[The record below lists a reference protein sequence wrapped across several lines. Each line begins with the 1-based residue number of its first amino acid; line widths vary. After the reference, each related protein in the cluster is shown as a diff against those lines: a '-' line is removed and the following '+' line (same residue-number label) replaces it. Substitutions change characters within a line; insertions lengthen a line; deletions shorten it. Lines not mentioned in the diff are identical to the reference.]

1 MNREFFK
8 NNRQKLSAGLPDA
21 SITLLFAGTPVHRSA
36 DQNYEFT
43 PNRNFYYMT
52 GISKPHIILMITK
65 MGEKVEETL
74 FIQKADPVMEK
85 WEGKTLDAEGAKSLS
100 GVANIAYLDDFV
112 TRIGRMNL
120 IADYKT
126 VCLDMERRSPTAP
139 LTAALAFAK
148 EVQDKYPHLKIENV
162 YHNIDAMRR
171 FKAEEEIA
179 DMRRAIE
186 ITNKGIQNMMKN
198 ARPGI
203 TENELEAH
211 FDFTLKVEGAKEHA
225 FHSIVAGGQNAT
237 ILHYEDNNQVVED
250 GALVLIDLGAA
261 YGHYSA
267 DISRTFPINGKFTER
282 QKEVYNL
289 VLQAELEVIKNI
301 KPGVP
306 AARLNE
312 IAKEVLAAGCKK
324 LGLITEDSELINF
337 YYHGVSHYL
346 GLDTHDVGA
355 FREETLQ
362 PGMVVT
368 VEPGL
373 YIEGEAIGIRI
384 EDDVLVTE
392 DGCEVLSKD
401 IIKTV
406 EEIEAFMAK

>member
-1 MNREFFK
+1 MNRDFFK
-8 NNRQKLSAGLPDA
+8 NNRQKLIAGLPDA
-21 SITLLFAGTPVHRSA
+21 SITLLFAGAPAHRSA
-36 DQNYEFT
+36 DQNFEFT
-43 PNRNFYYMT
+43 PNRNFYYLT

-74 FIQKADPVMEK
+74 FIQKADPVLVK
-85 WEGKTLDAEGAKSLS
+85 WEGKTLDEQGAKSLS

-112 TRIGRMNL
+112 TQIGKMNL

-162 YHNIDAMRR
+162 YHNIASMRR
-171 FKAEEEIA
+171 FKTEEEVANI
-179 DMRRAIE
+179 RRAIE
-186 ITNKGIQNMMKN
+186 ITDKGIQNMMKN

-237 ILHYEDNNQVVED
+237 ILHYEDNDQVVED
-250 GALVLIDLGAA
+250 GSLVQVDLGAA

-267 DISRTFPINGKFTER
+267 DISRAFPVNGKFTER
-282 QKEVYNL
+282 QKEVYNV

-301 KPGVP
+301 KPGLP

-312 IAKEVLAAGCKK
+312 ICKEVLAAGCKK
-324 LGLITEDSELINF
+324 LGLITEDSELINY

-346 GLDTHDVGA
+346 GLDTHDVGV
-355 FREETLQ
+355 FREATLQ
-362 PGMVVT
+362 PGMVIT

-401 IIKTV
+401 IIKTI

>member
-1 MNREFFK
+1 MNRDFYK
-8 NNRQKLSAGLPDA
+8 NNRQKLIAGLPDA

-36 DQNYEFT
+36 DANYHFT

-65 MGEKVEETL
+65 MGNKVEETL

-85 WEGKTLDAEGAKSLS
+85 WEGKTLDAEGAKALS
-100 GVANIAYLDDFV
+100 GVENIAYLDDFV
-112 TRIGRMNL
+112 KRIGMMNL
-120 IADYKT
+120 VGDYKA

-139 LTAALAFAK
+139 LTPAQSFAK
-148 EVQDKYPHLKIENV
+148 EVQEKYPHLKIENV
-162 YHNIDAMRR
+162 YHNIASMRR
-171 FKAEEEIA
+171 FKTEEEVAEI
-179 DMRRAIE
+179 RKAIE
-186 ITNKGIQNMMKN
+186 ITNKGILNMMNN

-211 FDFTLKVEGAKEHA
+211 FDFTLKVEGVKEHA
-225 FHSIVAGGQNAT
+225 FPSIVAGGHNAT
-237 ILHYEDNNQVVED
+237 ILHYEDNDQVIDD
-250 GALVLIDLGAA
+250 GALVQIDLGAA

-267 DISRTFPINGKFTER
+267 DISRAFPVNGRFTER
-282 QKEVYNL
+282 QKEIYNI
-289 VLQAELEVIKNI
+289 VLEAELEVIKAI

-306 AARLNE
+306 AASLNE
-312 IAKEVLAAGCKK
+312 IAKEVLGSGLKRI
-324 LGLITEDSELINF
+324 GLIQDDSELINY

-355 FREETLQ
+355 FRDVDLQ
-362 PGMVVT
+362 PGMVLT

-373 YIEGEAIGIRI
+373 YIAEEAIGIRL

-392 DGCEVLSKD
+392 NGCEVLSKD